1 MIVCY
6 MGGTCGDLICALF
19 DSEPADMYNNRVI
32 LSSERQHLKKP
43 HTFNNNEEKDQYLDN
58 ISKIYKS
65 IPSHDIEYH
74 IQRQHEFV
82 GVVVE
87 QLDTALWSSQRFKEL
102 HRPHVW
108 EEMQRSCGAKSV
120 EEYAQ
125 MMLDYSYMI
134 KQHTSKI
141 ITLEEILNGQAIK
154 KLQSMLKEQLNSNF
168 YHQWLKVQHGTS

>member
-43 HTFNNNEEKDQYLDN
+43 HTFDNNEGKDQYLDN

-82 GVVVE
+82 GIVVE

-102 HRPHVW
+102 HRPYVW
-108 EEMQRSCGAKSV
+108 KEMQRSCGAKSV

-134 KQHTSKI
+134 KQCTSKI
-141 ITLEEILNGQAIK
+141 ITLEEILNGQAVK
-154 KLQSMLKEQLNSNF
+154 KLQSMVKEQLNSNF